1 MYVRPLTRG
10 LYMPDK
16 PGKNPPLP
24 EEGIRRNMAYLRC
37 PECRLTA
44 PAAAYY
50 LRGDQ
55 CPRCLTT
62 MEPAERFR
70 DAPSRAATAAAA
82 AVSGEAAAASS
93 TIAAEPA

>member
-37 PECRLTA
+37 PECRLTV
-44 PAAAYY
+44 PATAYY
-50 LRGDQ
+50 LRGDN
-55 CPRCLTT
+55 CPRCLTA
-62 MEPAERFR
+62 MEPVERFR
-70 DAPSRAATAAAA
+70 DSPVRAAAA
-82 AVSGEAAAASS
+82 AAIAREPAHRAAAGPH
-93 TIAAEPA
+93 AA